1 MPTKSRQN
9 PEYLALQRSQLDA
22 RKDLGSL
29 GERPHDGWVRTVRS
43 ALGMSAAQ
51 LARRLGVTQQAVANL
66 ERNERR
72 GAVSLATLAKVAESL
87 DCDLVIAFAPKTTL
101 EDTVRRQAMT
111 KARAE
116 RDRVVHTMRL
126 EAQEEGV
133 EQVFDLENDVRQWM
147 TTRIARL
154 WD

>member
-22 RKDLGSL
+22 RKDVGSH
-29 GERPHDGWVRTVRS
+29 GERPHAGWVRTVRT

-72 GAVSLATLAKVAESL
+72 GAVSIATLAKVAESL

>member
-1 MPTKSRQN
+1 
-9 PEYLALQRSQLDA
+9 
-22 RKDLGSL
+22 
-29 GERPHDGWVRTVRS
+29 
-43 ALGMSAAQ
+43 MSAAQ